1 MKNKKFLKIL
11 ISPFFS
17 FLFLFLTQIKFA
29 PILGTK
35 MSFSLSV
42 FFGPTLAKIFGISYG
57 TGIIILTHLIGLL
70 FGIYKVQAIKDFFTF
85 FPIIFA
91 GIYFAKIFK
100 GEKKLIFIPLLC
112 IFLFILHPIGKIVW
126 FYSLFWILPILIAVF
141 KEKLDRIL
149 RFPVFKIYGY
159 SLGTAFVDHGVGCV
173 IYLYLLNIPAH
184 FWIEAIPHTI
194 LERLLI
200 AGGIS
205 VFYLFEIAL
214 LKIFEKLPV
223 FKKVKSLVFE

>member
-1 MKNKKFLKIL
+1 M

-42 FFGPTLAKIFGISYG
+42 FFGPTLAKIFGINYG

-126 FYSLFWILPILIAVF
+126 FYSLFWVLPILIAVF

-149 RFPVFKIYGY
+149 KFPVFKIYGY
-159 SLGTAFVDHGVGCV
+159 SLGTAFVDHSVGCV

-200 AGGIS
+200 AGGVS

>member
-1 MKNKKFLKIL
+1 L

-42 FFGPTLAKIFGISYG
+42 FFGPTLAKIFGINYG

-126 FYSLFWILPILIAVF
+126 FYSLFWVLPILIAVF

-149 RFPVFKIYGY
+149 KFPVFKIYGY
-159 SLGTAFVDHGVGCV
+159 SLGTAFVDHSVGCV

-200 AGGIS
+200 AGGVS

>member
-1 MKNKKFLKIL
+1 L

-42 FFGPTLAKIFGISYG
+42 FFGPTLAKIFGINYG

-112 IFLFILHPIGKIVW
+112 ILLFILHPIGKIVW
-126 FYSLFWILPILIAVF
+126 FYSLFWVLPILIAVF

-200 AGGIS
+200 AGGVS